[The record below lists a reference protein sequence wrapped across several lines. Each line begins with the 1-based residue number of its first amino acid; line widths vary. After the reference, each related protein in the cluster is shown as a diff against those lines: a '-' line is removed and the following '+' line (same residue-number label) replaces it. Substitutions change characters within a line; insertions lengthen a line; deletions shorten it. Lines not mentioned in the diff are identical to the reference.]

1 MYSKYKPAL
10 FFTVILLV
18 VIGCSQALYI
28 PTFTDSQKA
37 GISTDSLALGRK
49 LYVNNCGS
57 CHSLYQPERYT
68 AAEWVKVMPEMQE
81 KAKCNDQ
88 QAAIIT
94 KYLQARSKQK

>member
-10 FFTVILLV
+10 FFTAIVLV

-37 GISTDSLALGRK
+37 GVSADTLALGRK

-57 CHSLYQPERYT
+57 CHSLYQAERYT
-68 AAEWVKVMPEMQE
+68 AGEWVKVMPEMQK

-88 QAAIIT
+88 QVALIT

>member
-10 FFTVILLV
+10 FFTAILLV
-18 VIGCSQALYI
+18 IFGCSQTLYI

-37 GISTDSLALGRK
+37 GISTDSLAIGRK

-68 AAEWVKVMPEMQE
+68 ASEWVKVMPEMQI

-88 QAAIIT
+88 QVAIIT

>member
-10 FFTVILLV
+10 LFTSILLV
-18 VIGCSQALYI
+18 VFGCSQALYI

-37 GISTDSLALGRK
+37 GVSTDSLAIGRK

-68 AAEWVKVMPEMQE
+68 AGEWVKLMPDMQK
-81 KAKCNDQ
+81 KANCNDQ
-88 QAAIIT
+88 QVAIIT

>member
-10 FFTVILLV
+10 FFTAILLL

-28 PTFTDSQKA
+28 PTFTDSQNA
-37 GISTDSLALGRK
+37 GVSADTLALGRK

-68 AAEWVKVMPEMQE
+68 AAGWVKVMPEMQK
-81 KAKCNDQ
+81 KAKCSDQ

-94 KYLQARSKQK
+94 KYLQARSK